1 MSKTI
6 LTLLVLVGLV
16 CAPALRAEDGWI
28 SMFNGKDL
36 TGWKSN
42 EEVPNVFTV
51 TPEGTLKVEG
61 GRAHLFYV
69 GADGAAK
76 FTNFEFKAKVM
87 TTAAKPGAP
96 CGSNSGLYFHTEYQ
110 DKGWPDKGFECQ
122 VNTSHKDIKKTGG
135 LYAVKDVLN
144 VAPSKDGEWCDYG
157 IKVEGK
163 HVTITINGVVTA
175 DWTQPDD
182 WDPTKSLKNMPG
194 RKLGSGTMA
203 IQGHDPDS
211 VTFYK
216 DLSIRA
222 LP

>member
-1 MSKTI
+1 MTNTI
-6 LTLLVLVGLV
+6 STLLALVSLAL
-16 CAPALRAEDGWI
+16 APSLKAEDGWVT
-28 SMFNGKDL
+28 MFNGKDL
-36 TGWKSN
+36 SGWKSN
-42 EEVPNVFTV
+42 EETPGVFTV
-51 TPEGTLKVEG
+51 TPEGTIKVDG
-61 GRAHLFYV
+61 GRAHLFYM

-87 TTAAKPGAP
+87 TTAAKPDAE
-96 CGSNSGLYFHTEYQ
+96 CGSNSGIYFHTEYQ
-110 DKGWPDKGFECQ
+110 EKGWPEKGFECQ

-144 VAPSKDGEWCDYG
+144 VAPSKDREWFDYG

-163 HVTITINGVVTA
+163 HVVITINGVVTS

-182 WDPTKSLKNMPG
+182 WDPAKSLKNMPG
-194 RKLGSGTMA
+194 RKLGSGTIA
-203 IQGHDPDS
+203 LQGHDPKS
-211 VTFYK
+211 TTFFK